1 MKHQLSLI
9 IKKIPVQTCSA
20 IHPDS
25 VCCYKETKESNNFGF
40 RKQEK
45 TTASKQM
52 STKKKR
58 RKTQGDAVPPTFVIS
73 PVVKFLVVI

>member
-1 MKHQLSLI
+1 M
-9 IKKIPVQTCSA
+9 KKIPVQTCSA

-45 TTASKQM
+45 TKTKNNSIKTNEQ
-52 STKKKR
+52 KKK
-58 RKTQGDAVPPTFVIS
+58 KKDPG
-73 PVVKFLVVI
+73 